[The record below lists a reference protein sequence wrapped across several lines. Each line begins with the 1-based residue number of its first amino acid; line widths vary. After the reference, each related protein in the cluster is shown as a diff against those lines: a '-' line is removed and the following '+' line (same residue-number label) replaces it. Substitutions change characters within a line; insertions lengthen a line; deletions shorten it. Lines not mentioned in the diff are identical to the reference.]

1 MSHVCQSRP
10 PPLTA
15 ARRKHLLCAA
25 TIWLAGQVESPKRR
39 GPWRALEG
47 PGGQGEGRKAAVI
60 RCCVLFLL
68 FLLFLSFF
76 IFRQALE
83 DFGKNK
89 RGKRRS
95 NRWAVLYWL
104 YQLYYI
110 GCAQRVHN
118 GFESFEG
125 FSCFKNSRCRSL
137 EVHSPPAELYLPS
150 SSMISMHVFLHRILH
165 NPHKMY
171 RTACPMQ
178 STPSCQARLAA
189 IKTVC

>member
-39 GPWRALEG
+39 LEG
-47 PGGQGEGRKAAVI
+47 PGGPWRARRRPKGR
-60 RCCVLFLL
+60 CYPLL
-68 FLLFLSFF
+68 CFFCFFHFSSFARPWK
-76 IFRQALE
+76 ILE
-83 DFGKNK
+83 KTSG
-89 RGKRRS
+89 GKRRS

-118 GFESFEG
+118 GFESFEV